1 MIIIIVI
8 IILCASALSKNAM
21 EIFVDDTSIGYVK
34 GNSKKISATD
44 LETTVTS
51 QISQQIGTDI
61 QLNEEIKAKPAH
73 ASKKNLVT
81 TDSIISKLKDNVTY
95 KVKAAVLYVD
105 GEEIGVLA
113 SEKEANDF
121 LKDFASQ
128 YISEDANLKD
138 WEFTKNVEIKE
149 AYVDKDKIVNTDSIR
164 VKFTETRLEPTTYV
178 VQSGDTLSGVASKL
192 GTTYNQ
198 MMGDNPN
205 LPKTLYVGQELNIL
219 LPTPYISV
227 RTIEETE
234 EVTVIP
240 KETEQQVDNTKS
252 SDYKRIVQQGSDGER
267 KVVTQ
272 VTKVN
277 GVQSLKMTTLSPIAT
292 LENVKNLLN
301 QVLAEA
307 VKYKK

>member
-1 MIIIIVI
+1 VVIIII
-8 IILCASALSKNAM
+8 CASAASKNAM
-21 EIFVDDTSIGYVK
+21 EIFVDDTSIGYVR
-34 GNSKKISATD
+34 GNAKKISASD

-61 QLNEEIKAKPAH
+61 QLNEEITAKPAH
-73 ASKKNLVT
+73 ASKKNMVT

-95 KVKAAVLYVD
+95 KVKAAVVYVD

-121 LKDFASQ
+121 FESFASQ
-128 YISEDANLKD
+128 YISEEANLKD
-138 WEFTKNVEIKE
+138 WEFTRDVTVKE
-149 AYVDKDKIVNTDSIR
+149 AYVDRDKIVNTDAIR

-178 VQSGDTLSGVASKL
+178 VQSGDTLSGIASKL
-192 GTTYNQ
+192 GTSYSQ

-205 LPKTLYVGQELNIL
+205 LPTTLYAGQELNIL

-240 KETEQQVDNTKS
+240 RETEQQVDDTKS

-277 GVQSLKMTTLSPIAT
+277 GIFESESIVSDTITVQPVNDII
-292 LENVKNLLN
+292 VVG
-301 QVLAEA
+301 Q
-307 VKYKK
+307 